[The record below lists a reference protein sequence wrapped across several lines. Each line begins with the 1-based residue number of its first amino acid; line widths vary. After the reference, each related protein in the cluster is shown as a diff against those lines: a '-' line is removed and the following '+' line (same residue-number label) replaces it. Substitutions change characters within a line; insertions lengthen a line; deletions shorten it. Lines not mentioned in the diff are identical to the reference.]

1 MNKTI
6 KNISNQ
12 GGATIRTLNPNP
24 VAQAFIYCQ
33 EQRAKVVQLIRHG
46 FLPHHTS
53 VGVGKTGKNH
63 WRLEKYRGKFGKG
76 FKMISTSPY
85 SFNFNHLTNFLSTY
99 A

>member
-33 EQRAKVVQLIRHG
+33 EQRAKVVQLIQHG

-53 VGVGKTGKNH
+53 VGVGKTGKDH

-76 FKMISTSPY
+76 FKMLTTSPF
-85 SFNFNHLTNFLSTY
+85 STNFNHITY
-99 A
+99 FTIA

>member
-6 KNISNQ
+6 KNINNQ
-12 GGATIRTLNPNP
+12 SGATIRTLYPNP

-53 VGVGKTGKNH
+53 VGVGKTGKDH
-63 WRLEKYRGKFGKG
+63 FGKG
-76 FKMISTSPY
+76 FKMLTTSPF
-85 SFNFNHLTNFLSTY
+85 SNNFNHITY
-99 A
+99 FTIA